1 MSTVQVDIIST
12 RQGWHAVEIGQDSN
26 SLCDFRIMIWLTK
39 FGARAVDVC
48 QAMGLNFLS
57 FLGGDLWIHNDETV
71 DRCNLFEEKRD
82 CIVGVVTN
90 EQPMTI
96 KVLDSVDIH
105 SNDRWEITSITI
117 PATLNHPSGMESK
130 LPLEQFKKRNG
141 VWQGH
146 FLRNFKSTS
155 STASVLDG
163 IRGEELKGAVA
174 LLTLKNTSNDQVS
187 LFKVT
192 VNATTAR

>member
-1 MSTVQVDIIST
+1 MSIVVSIVST
-12 RQGWHAVEIGQDSN
+12 RTGWHEVQIGMNSN
-26 SLCDFRIMIWLTK
+26 ELADFRIMVWLTK

-57 FLGGDLWIHNDETV
+57 FLGGDLWIHNDDNA
-71 DRCNLFEEKRD
+71 DRCNLFGEKRD

-96 KVLDSVDIH
+96 KLLDSVDIH

-117 PATLNHPSGMESK
+117 PATLNHPDGMTSR
-130 LPLEQFKKRNG
+130 LPLEQFKKRAG
-141 VWQGH
+141 IWQAH
-146 FLRNFKSTS
+146 FLRNMTSTS
-155 STASVLDG
+155 STSSVLDAV
-163 IRGEELKGAVA
+163 RGEELKGAVA

-187 LFKVT
+187 LFKVS
-192 VNATTAR
+192 VYETAARV